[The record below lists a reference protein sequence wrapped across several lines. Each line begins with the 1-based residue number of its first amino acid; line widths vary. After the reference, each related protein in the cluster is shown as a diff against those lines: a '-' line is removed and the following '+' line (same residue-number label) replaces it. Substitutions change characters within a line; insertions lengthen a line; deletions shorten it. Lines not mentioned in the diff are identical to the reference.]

1 MKTPLV
7 YADLRHRTVVVLLLA
22 SIFAFVGVATTAAR
36 QEVQSTQKETQTKEE
51 EQLRGR
57 VNEALGKGDTAAA
70 NKLLWEVASKKASAA
85 AAAGPVSGSVFFEE
99 IRACGFYPQ
108 ETRLACVI
116 DIKQNGG
123 YGGPIETFGSTEHV
137 YFCVD
142 WNGNGV
148 FEPTESVGQGS
159 VVMHDASARTNYA
172 VYRDINI
179 PGGLRTHTAS
189 PGAALTETRAP
200 ILNAQAT
207 LSWVLPPTGCN
218 FSPIWGNVFRFHI
231 RLDPIR

>member
-1 MKTPLV
+1 MKPPVV
-7 YADLRHRTVVVLLLA
+7 YAGLRHRTVVALLLA
-22 SIFAFVGVATTAAR
+22 SIFAFVGVAATAAR
-36 QEVQSTQKETQTKEE
+36 QTAQPTQKETQTKEE

-57 VNEALGKGDTAAA
+57 VTEALGKGETDAA
-70 NKLLWEVASKKASAA
+70 NKLLSELASKKSNAS
-85 AAAGPVSGSVFFEE
+85 AAAGPVGGSVFYEE

-108 ETRLACVI
+108 ETRLACVM

-123 YGGPIETFGSTEHV
+123 YGGPIETFGSAEHV

-148 FEPTESVGQGS
+148 FEQTESVGQGS
-159 VVMHDASARTNYA
+159 VVMHDASARTSYA

-179 PGGLRTHTAS
+179 PGGFRTHTS

-218 FSPIWGNVFRFHI
+218 FSPIWGNVFRFRI

>member
-1 MKTPLV
+1 MKTLQV
-7 YADLRHRTVVVLLLA
+7 YAGSRHRTVVALLLA
-22 SIFAFVGVATTAAR
+22 SLFALAGAASTTAR
-36 QEVQSTQKETQTKEE
+36 QEAQAMQKETQTPEE

-57 VNEALGKGDTAAA
+57 VNDALSKGDTAAA
-70 NKLLWEVASKKASAA
+70 NKMLWDLASKKAA

-116 DIKQNGG
+116 DVKQQGG

-148 FEPTESVGQGS
+148 FEQTESVGQGS
-159 VVMHDASARTNYA
+159 VVMHDGAPRTNYA

-179 PGGLRTHTAS
+179 PGGFRTHTS
-189 PGAALTETRAP
+189 QPGTALTETRAP

-218 FSPIWGNVFRFHI
+218 FSPVWGNVFRFRI
-231 RLDPIR
+231 RLDPVR